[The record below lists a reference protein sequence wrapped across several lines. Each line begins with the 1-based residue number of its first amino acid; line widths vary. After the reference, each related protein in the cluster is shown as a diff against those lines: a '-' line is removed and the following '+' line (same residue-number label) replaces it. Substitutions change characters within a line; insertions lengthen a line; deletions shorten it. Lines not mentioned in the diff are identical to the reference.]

1 MIGRTLG
8 SYFAIRFLKSI
19 LAIFFIAFFI
29 ILLADLLETL
39 RQTADRPN
47 FSWAKVVMASLFKVP
62 SLSEQ
67 VLPFATLFGAM
78 AAFLNLSRRLE
89 LVVARAAGIS
99 VWQFTLPAV
108 VVAFLIGVFAATIY
122 NPGAAYLKQRSDE
135 MLLDLNGRE
144 ARIQAQTTR
153 DAWLTQDGKDG
164 ESILHA
170 RQSLDQGAR
179 LVTVTAYV
187 FDKTGQFRERADADE
202 AIYADG
208 HWTLLGNVVVRTS
221 EAAPQTFSTYAI
233 STYLT
238 LEQIRE
244 SLAAPDT
251 VSFWALPSFIEAA
264 RNAGLPAFQYALQ
277 FQVLLAR
284 PLLLTAMVLIAATV
298 SLRVFRFGN
307 IGRLILGGVSAGFVL
322 YVAGEIA
329 RDLGGAGIVPP
340 PLAAW
345 SPAVVATLMGFTILL
360 FQEDG

>member
-8 SYFAIRFLKSI
+8 SYFALRFLKSI
-19 LAIFFIAFFI
+19 AAIFFIAFFI
-29 ILLADLLETL
+29 ILLADLLEML

-47 FSWAKVVMASLFKVP
+47 FSWFKVLLVSLFKVP

-78 AAFLNLSRRLE
+78 AAFLSLSRRLE

-99 VWQFTLPAV
+99 VWQFTLPALL
-108 VVAFLIGVFAATIY
+108 VALGLGVFAATVY
-122 NPGAAYLKQRSDE
+122 NPGAAYLKARSDE
-135 MLLDLNGRE
+135 IYIELSGAV
-144 ARIQAQTTR
+144 ARLAAQTTR

-179 LVTVTAYV
+179 LATVTAYL
-187 FDKTGQFRERADADE
+187 FDKTGRFRERIDADE
-202 AIYADG
+202 ARYQDG
-208 HWTLLGNVVVRTS
+208 HWTLTNATVRTA
-221 EAAPQTFSTYAI
+221 EAGPQTFSTYAI
-233 STYLT
+233 ATYLT

-244 SLAAPDT
+244 TLGAPDA

-264 RNAGLPAFQYALQ
+264 RNAGLPAFQYELQ
-277 FQVLLAR
+277 LQILLAR
-284 PLLLTAMVLIAATV
+284 PLLLAAMVLIAATV

-307 IGRLILGGVSAGFVL
+307 IGRLILGGVGAGFVL

-329 RDLGGAGIVPP
+329 RDLGSAGIVPP